1 MPTRE
6 FSVYL
11 ESIDTDIDEELVSHL
26 DRLSMQDVVYL
37 QLMAIT

>member
-1 MPTRE
+1 MPTRG

-11 ESIDTDIDEELVSHL
+11 ESIIDTDIDEELVSHL
-26 DRLSMQDVVYL
+26 DRLSMQDVV